1 MRDSHYSEGRPRA
14 ADPIPFEELRMAHP
28 FVCAIV
34 LSSLAADAPATLHP
48 SERAG
53 EVTRIVIEL
62 KGEGLFKTG
71 PEAKDGAASK
81 GDAGKARAIKV
92 ETRLE
97 FVEKVLA
104 VAKDGAAAKVVRRV
118 ERAGAAIN
126 GEVRATSAAIRP
138 EVALLV
144 AAMREGQVVVVSPG
158 GPLTRA
164 ELEVVQG
171 PGDPLAL
178 SALLPAAAVARG
190 ESWTVGNDAART
202 LSGYDA
208 LDDNALKATL
218 ESLDDARAVVRL
230 KGQVRGSYLGGPG
243 TITLDGSFAFDRGA
257 GRVESLT
264 VERAEV
270 RRPGPVEAG
279 LDIKS
284 TLKVTRKA
292 VEPPSD
298 LTEANLAG
306 VPLEVDADRELLLF
320 KSPDGKYQLVHDRDW
335 HIEWD
340 SEKQAI
346 LKRLDKG
353 RFVAQCNLAAGP
365 NAGKG
370 RHEDPARLRDD
381 IKKAAGPRFVSL
393 VGEGTV
399 DGVAAGGYRYRVAI
413 QGREGNADVLW
424 YYYLVAGPQG
434 DQVLAIF
441 TLGLDQQERF
451 GDQDLRLI
459 GSFEWLGSAA
469 RP

>member
-1 MRDSHYSEGRPRA
+1 MSE
-14 ADPIPFEELRMAHP
+14 EELGMAVP
-28 FVCAIV
+28 MIFAIA
-34 LSSLAADAPATLHP
+34 LSSLAADAPAALRP
-48 SERAG
+48 MERIG
-53 EVTRIVIEL
+53 ESTRVVVSL

-71 PEAKDGAASK
+71 LEAKDGAASK
-81 GDAGKARAIKV
+81 DETGKSRAVKV

-97 FVEKVLA
+97 FVEKV
-104 VAKDGAAAKVVRRV
+104 VAIGKDGAATRVVRRV

-144 AAMREGQVVVVSPG
+144 AEPRDGQVVVVSPG

-171 PGDPLAL
+171 PGDPLTL
-178 SALLPAAAVARG
+178 GALLPAAAVAKG
-190 ESWTVGNDAART
+190 ESWTVGNDAARS
-202 LSGYDA
+202 LSGYDS

-218 ESLDDARAVVRL
+218 GSVDDAKAVVRL
-230 KGQVRGSYLGGPG
+230 RGSVRGSYLGGPG
-243 TITLDGSFAFDRGA
+243 TITLDGSFAFDRKA
-257 GRVESLT
+257 GRVESLA

-270 RRPGPVEAG
+270 RKPGPVEAG

-284 TLKVTRKA
+284 TLKVSRTG
-292 VEPPSD
+292 VE
-298 LTEANLAG
+298 A
-306 VPLEVDADRELLLF
+306 
-320 KSPDGKYQLVHDRDW
+320 PDGKYQLVHDRDW
-335 HIEWD
+335 HIDWD
-340 SEKQAI
+340 SDRQTI

-353 RFVAQCNLAAGP
+353 RFVAQCNLSAGP

-381 IKKAAGPRFVSL
+381 IKKAAGPRFVAV

-399 DGVAAGGYRYRVAI
+399 DGAAAGGYRYKVAV

-424 YYYLVAGPQG
+424 YYELIAGPQG
-434 DQVLAIF
+434 DQVLAVF
-441 TLGLDQQERF
+441 TLGLAQQERF

-469 RP
+469 KP

>member
-1 MRDSHYSEGRPRA
+1 MASTAVFAIALSTLV
-14 ADPIPFEELRMAHP
+14 ADVPSALR
-28 FVCAIV
+28 
-34 LSSLAADAPATLHP
+34 P
-48 SERAG
+48 SERVG
-53 EVTRIVIEL
+53 ESTRVVVSL

-71 PEAKDGAASK
+71 LEAKDGAASK
-81 GDAGKARAIKV
+81 EETGKSRALKV

-97 FVEKVLA
+97 FVEKA
-104 VAKDGAAAKVVRRV
+104 VAVGKDGAATRVVRRV

-144 AAMREGQVVVVSPG
+144 AEPRDGQVVVVSPG

-178 SALLPAAAVARG
+178 AALLPAAAVAKG
-190 ESWTVGNDAART
+190 ETWTVGNDAARS
-202 LSGYDA
+202 LSGYDT

-218 ESLDDARAVVRL
+218 ESIDEVRAVVRL
-230 KGQVRGSYLGGPG
+230 KGAVRGSYLGGPG
-243 TITLDGSFAFDRGA
+243 TITIDGSFAFDRKA
-257 GRVESLT
+257 GRVEALA

-270 RRPGPVEAG
+270 RKPGPVEAG

-284 TLKVTRKA
+284 TLRVSRKG
-292 VEPPSD
+292 VETPSELSD
-298 LTEANLAG
+298 ANFAG

-320 KSPDGKYQLVHDRDW
+320 KAPDGKYQLVHDRDW
-335 HIEWD
+335 HIDWD
-340 SEKQAI
+340 SERQTI

-353 RFVAQCNLAAGP
+353 RFVAQCNLSTGP

-381 IKKAAGPRFVSL
+381 VKKAVGARFVSV
-393 VGEGTV
+393 VGEGVV
-399 DGVAAGGYRYRVAI
+399 DGAPAGGYRYKVAI
-413 QGREGNADVLW
+413 QGREANADVLW
-424 YYYLVAGPQG
+424 YYVLIAGPQG

-441 TLGLDQQERF
+441 TLGLAQQERF

-459 GSFEWLGSAA
+459 GSFEWLGPAA
-469 RP
+469 KP

>member
-1 MRDSHYSEGRPRA
+1 
-14 ADPIPFEELRMAHP
+14 MAH
-28 FVCAIV
+28 FLLYAVA
-34 LSSLAADAPATLHP
+34 LASLAADAPAPLHP
-48 SERAG
+48 SERVG
-53 EVTRIVIEL
+53 ETTRVVIEL

-71 PEAKDGAASK
+71 AEPSAATARAAEAPR
-81 GDAGKARAIKV
+81 ARAIKV

-97 FVEKVLA
+97 FIEKVLE
-104 VAKDGAAAKVVRRV
+104 VAADGAAAKAIRRV

-126 GEVRATSAAIRP
+126 GEVRATSATVRP

-144 AAMREGQVVVVSPG
+144 AAMKGGQVVVVSPG

-178 SALLPAAAVARG
+178 AALLPAASVARG
-190 ESWTVGNDAART
+190 DSWTVGNDAARS

-218 ESLDDARAVVRL
+218 ESLDGARAVVRL
-230 KGQVRGSYLGGPG
+230 AGQVRGSYLGGPG
-243 TITLDGSFAFDRGA
+243 TITLDGSFAFDRKA
-257 GRVESLT
+257 GRVESLE
-264 VERAEV
+264 VRRAEV

-284 TLKVTRKA
+284 TLKVARRGIET
-292 VEPPSD
+292 PSE
-298 LTEANLAG
+298 LSAANLSG
-306 VPLEVDADRELLLF
+306 VPTDVDPERELLAF
-320 KSPDGKYQLVHDRDW
+320 RSPDGKYQLVHDRDW
-335 HIEWD
+335 HIDWD
-340 SEKQAI
+340 SERQTI
-346 LKRLDKG
+346 LKRLEKG

-381 IKKAAGPRFVSL
+381 IKKAAGARFVAL

-399 DGVAAGGYRYRVAI
+399 DGAPAGGYRYKVTV
-413 QGREGNADVLW
+413 QGREAKADILW
-424 YYYLVAGPQG
+424 YYYLIAGPQG

-441 TLGLDQQERF
+441 TLGADQQDRF

-459 GSFEWLGSAA
+459 GSFEWLGPAA

>member
-1 MRDSHYSEGRPRA
+1 
-14 ADPIPFEELRMAHP
+14 MALLVVH
-28 FVCAIV
+28 AIV
-34 LSSLAADAPATLHP
+34 LSSLLADAPAPLRP
-48 SERAG
+48 SERVG
-53 EVTRIVIEL
+53 DSTRVVIEL

-71 PEAKDGAASK
+71 AEAKGGETKPQAL
-81 GDAGKARAIKV
+81 KV

-97 FVEKVLA
+97 FVEKTLA
-104 VAKDGAAAKVVRRV
+104 VETDGAPVKAIRRV
-118 ERAGAAIN
+118 DRAAAAIN
-126 GEVRATSAAIRP
+126 GEVRASSATIRP
-138 EVALLV
+138 EVSTLV
-144 AAMREGQVVVVSPG
+144 AERKGGTVVVVSPG

-178 SALLPAAAVARG
+178 AALLPASAVAKG
-190 ESWTVGNDAART
+190 ESWTIGNDAARS
-202 LSGYDA
+202 LSGYDS

-230 KGQVRGSYLGGPG
+230 KGDVRGSYLGGPG
-243 TITLDGSFAFDRGA
+243 TITMDGSFAFDRKA
-257 GRVESLT
+257 GRVESL
-264 VERAEV
+264 EV
-270 RRPGPVEAG
+270 RRAESRKEGPIEAA

-284 TLKVTRKA
+284 TLKVTRQK
-292 VEPPSD
+292 VETPSE
-298 LTEANLAG
+298 LSEANLAG
-306 VPLEVDADRELLLF
+306 VPTEVDDARELLVF
-320 KSPDGKYQLVHDRDW
+320 RSPDGKYQLVHDRDW
-335 HIEWD
+335 HIWWD
-340 SEKQAI
+340 GDKLTI
-346 LKRLDKG
+346 LKRVDAG
-353 RFVAQCNLAAGP
+353 RFVAQCNISTGP
-365 NAGKG
+365 NAGAG

-399 DGVAAGGYRYRVAI
+399 DGVPAGGYRYRVAI

-424 YYYLVAGPQG
+424 YYYLIAGPQG

-459 GSFEWLGSAA
+459 GSFEWLGPAA

>member
-1 MRDSHYSEGRPRA
+1 M
-14 ADPIPFEELRMAHP
+14 
-28 FVCAIV
+28 
-34 LSSLAADAPATLHP
+34 LHP
-48 SERAG
+48 SERVG
-53 EVTRIVIEL
+53 EASSVVVEL
-62 KGEGLFKTG
+62 KGEGLFRAG
-71 PEAKDGAASK
+71 PEAKDTASAK
-81 GDAGKARAIKV
+81 KDDGPKARAIKV

-97 FVEKVLA
+97 FAEKVLA
-104 VAKDGAAAKVVRRV
+104 VAKDGAPSKTIRRV

-144 AAMREGQVVVVSPG
+144 ATMRDGQVVVVSPG

-178 SALLPAAAVARG
+178 AALLPAAGIAKG
-190 ESWTVGNDAART
+190 ESWTVGNDAARS
-202 LSGYDA
+202 LSGYDT
-208 LDDNALKATL
+208 LDDNGLKATL

-243 TITLDGSFAFDRGA
+243 TITLGGSFAFDRKA
-257 GRVESLT
+257 GRVESLE

-284 TLKVTRKA
+284 TLKVSRQA
-292 VEPPSD
+292 VATPSE
-298 LTEANLAG
+298 LSEANLAG
-306 VPLEVDADRELLLF
+306 VPTEVDADRELLVF
-320 KSPDGKYQLVHDRDW
+320 RSPDGKYQLVHDRDW
-335 HIEWD
+335 HIDWD
-340 SEKQAI
+340 GEKQAV

-353 RFVAQCNLAAGP
+353 RFVAQCNLSVGP
-365 NAGKG
+365 NAGAG

-381 IKKAAGPRFVSL
+381 IKAAAGPRFVAL
-393 VGEGTV
+393 VGEGVV
-399 DGVAAGGYRYRVAI
+399 DGAPAGGYRYKVAV
-413 QGREGNADVLW
+413 QGREGKAGVLW
-424 YYYLVAGPQG
+424 YYYLIAGPRG

-441 TLGLDQQERF
+441 TLGLDQRERF

-459 GSFEWLGSAA
+459 GSFEWLGPAA
-469 RP
+469 KP